1 MVKMLGFNLNIPIV
15 RKNVDICLFEGNPQS
30 YRKGKKAFPA
40 DKTLML
46 GELKGGIDPAG
57 ADGHWKTANTALN
70 RIRTSFS
77 DTGHRIKTSFIG
89 AAIVAVMARKIYD
102 QLEKGIMT
110 NAANLTNNDQLIEY
124 CNWLLWS

>member
-1 MVKMLGFNLNIPIV
+1 M
-15 RKNVDICLFEGNPQS
+15 
-30 YRKGKKAFPA
+30 
-40 DKTLML
+40 
-46 GELKGGIDPAG
+46 KGGIDPAG
-57 ADGHWKTANTALN
+57 TDEHWKTANTALN

-77 DTGHRIKTSFIG
+77 DTGHRIKTSLIG